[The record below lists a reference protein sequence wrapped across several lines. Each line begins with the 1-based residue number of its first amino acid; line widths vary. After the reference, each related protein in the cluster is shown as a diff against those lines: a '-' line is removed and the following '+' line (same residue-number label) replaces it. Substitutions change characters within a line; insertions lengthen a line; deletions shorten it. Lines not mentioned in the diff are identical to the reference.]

1 MNPKRILEIVIAL
14 CAILATCLVQC
25 VAQDAKHIA
34 LERDAYQASFRSDLG
49 IPEWVKWCVSRDYFG
64 KTKRLPGDHFRTDPM
79 TPKPRVKSSMY
90 ANTGY
95 QRGHMCPA
103 ADMTASR
110 ALMKQTFYMSN
121 ICPMTPAVNTG
132 AWKITET
139 LERKLASGTNT
150 IRVTACPLFFPQDT
164 AWIGNGRVAV
174 PHAFFKVI
182 TIDGDPFFFKIFII
196 ENKWHYPEE

>member
-1 MNPKRILEIVIAL
+1 MNPKRILEIGVAITAL
-14 CAILATCLVQC
+14 LASCLVQC
-25 VAQDAKHIA
+25 IAQDAKHVAI
-34 LERDAYQASFRSDLG
+34 ERDAYQASFRPDLG
-49 IPEWVKWCVSRDYFG
+49 IPEWVKWCVSRDHFG
-64 KTKRLPGDHFRTDPM
+64 KTKRVPGDHFRTDPL

-121 ICPMTPAVNTG
+121 ICPMTPSLNTG
-132 AWKITET
+132 AWKKTET
-139 LERKLASGTNT
+139 LERMLASGTKT

-164 AWIGNGRVAV
+164 AWIGNGRIAV

-182 TIDGDPFFFKIFII
+182 TIDGDPFFYKIFIL